1 MAGSVVSDALPA
13 RVGFSKE
20 QREEMAD
27 APSLLTRIV
36 LRAQREAIEHEGDQ
50 QWPWRKAL
58 FLMLM
63 QVATKGLPLRTIQ
76 EFGWFAPEA
85 KLTPEGHVLTL
96 YRPPGPLGE
105 KPVMIGDIGELYAV
119 DLGHYHEIAGRL
131 CDIVERENG
140 SQDEAQWVLNLVFQG
155 WVKSD
160 ERPGH
165 QRGAT
170 DDLRKWAQQF
180 ALKPGE
186 AEKTEEAR
194 DKDGY

>member
-1 MAGSVVSDALPA
+1 MVGPAVSDALPA

-50 QWPWRKAL
+50 QWPWRKTL
-58 FLMLM
+58 FLILM
-63 QVATKGLPLRTIQ
+63 QVATKGLPLQ
-76 EFGWFAPEA
+76 AVQAFGWFAPEA
-85 KLTPEGHVLTL
+85 KLTVEGHVLTL
-96 YRPPGPLGE
+96 CRPPGPLGD
-105 KPVMIGDIGELYAV
+105 KPVLIGDTGELYAL
-119 DLGHYHEIAGRL
+119 DLGHYREIADRL
-131 CDIVERENG
+131 CDLVERENG
-140 SQDEAQWVLNLVFQG
+140 SQEEAQFVLNLVFQG